1 MRFPKDIWK
10 KITEYKEEMER
21 IDAYN
26 KFLWTILS
34 NLVAVLKSK

>member
-1 MRFPKDIWK
+1 MRFPKDIWN
-10 KITEYKEEMER
+10 KITGYKEEMER

-26 KFLWTILS
+26 KFLCTILS

>member
-1 MRFPKDIWK
+1 MRFPKELWK

-26 KFLWTILS
+26 QFLCTILS